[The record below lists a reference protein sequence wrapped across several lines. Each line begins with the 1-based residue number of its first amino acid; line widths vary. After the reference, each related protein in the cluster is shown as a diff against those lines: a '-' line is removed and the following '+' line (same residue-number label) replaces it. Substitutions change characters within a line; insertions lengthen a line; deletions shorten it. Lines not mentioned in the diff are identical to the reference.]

1 MAKGASKSEN
11 GFWYFIVYIFEWLSG
26 IIAYFTAGNQDKR
39 MKFHAIQAIL
49 LGIIALIVSWV
60 LGMIS
65 GWLSTV
71 ASLLIWLYCL
81 YLGYNA
87 SEGKDIVAPVVG
99 DYAASQ
105 SGYKK

>member
-1 MAKGASKSEN
+1 MAKEANKREN

-26 IIAYFTAGNQDKR
+26 IIAFFTAGKQDKR
-39 MKFHAIQAIL
+39 MRFHAIQAIL
-49 LGIIALIVSWV
+49 IGIIALIFSWV
-60 LGMIS
+60 LGIMS
-65 GWLSTV
+65 GLLSTIV
-71 ASLLIWLYCL
+71 SLLIWLYCL

-105 SGYKK
+105 SGFKK